1 MNRGLEPQ
9 KLKKY
14 LDKKYQQGIDDNI
27 SRDDHQMAR
36 IQGWMEA
43 TDYFI
48 ANFRLINK
56 EI

>member
-9 KLKKY
+9 DLKKY
-14 LDKKYQQGIDDNI
+14 LKKNYQSGIADGIDKDN
-27 SRDDHQMAR
+27 HQMAR